1 MFRSR
6 TRDVVY
12 PQAEH
17 QRLAGAIAAA
27 WAKAPLEPFESF
39 VLGVATHDRGYGE
52 LDEDAIGSIAP
63 ERWLAIQ
70 APAVEPQAD
79 PVTDLVVA
87 MHVQRL
93 ADNFTPLD
101 AHVPQRLAEAAV
113 DPDVAAEADSVT
125 ELCDRLAFDFCF
137 EDASSG
143 RVGRFDYSLGSDG
156 SATLDPWPLA
166 VDELTETVVGY
177 RADGYLRQL
186 EPVERIFRLRPARQ
200 PG

>member
-1 MFRSR
+1 VFRSR
-6 TRDVVY
+6 VRDVVY

-17 QRLAGAIAAA
+17 QRLAGMIAAA
-27 WAKAPLEPFESF
+27 WARPPLEPFESF

-63 ERWLAIQ
+63 ERWLEIQ
-70 APAVEPQAD
+70 TPAVEPQAD
-79 PVTDLVVA
+79 PIADLVVA

-101 AHVPQRLAEAAV
+101 ANVPERLADAGVDQRTAA
-113 DPDVAAEADSVT
+113 AADKVT
-125 ELCDRLAFDFCF
+125 ELCDRIAFDFCF
-137 EDASSG
+137 EAPSSG
-143 RVGRFDYSLGSDG
+143 SVGDIDYTLDADG

-177 RADGYLRQL
+177 RAAGYPQRLD
-186 EPVERIFRLRPARQ
+186 PVERTFRLRPAAQ

>member
-6 TRDVVY
+6 VRDVVY
-12 PQAEH
+12 SQAEH

-27 WAKAPLEPFESF
+27 WATHPLEPFESF

-63 ERWLAIQ
+63 ERWIEIQ

-79 PVTDLVVA
+79 PVADLVVA

-101 AHVPQRLAEAAV
+101 AHVPERLADAGV
-113 DPDVAAEADSVT
+113 DPELAAAADKVT

-137 EDASSG
+137 EAPSSG
-143 RVGRFDYSLGSDG
+143 RVGDIDYTLDADG

-177 RADGYLRQL
+177 RADSYPRRL
-186 EPVERIFRLRPARQ
+186 EPVERTFRLRRPRQ
-200 PG
+200 LG

>member
-6 TRDVVY
+6 VRDVVY

-27 WAKAPLEPFESF
+27 WATPPLEPFESF
-39 VLGVATHDRGYGE
+39 VLGVATHDRAYGQ

-63 ERWLAIQ
+63 ERWVGIQ
-70 APAVEPQAD
+70 KPAVEPRAD
-79 PVTDLVVA
+79 PVADLVVA

-101 AHVPQRLAEAAV
+101 AHVPERLAEAGV
-113 DPDVAAEADSVT
+113 DPAAAAAADKVT
-125 ELCDRLAFDFCF
+125 ELCDRIAFDFCF
-137 EDASSG
+137 EEPSSG
-143 RVGRFDYSLGSDG
+143 RVGELDYTLDADG
-156 SATLDPWPLA
+156 TATLEPWPLA
-166 VDELTETVVGY
+166 VDELTERVVGY
-177 RADGYLRQL
+177 RADGYPGRL
-186 EPVERIFRLRPARQ
+186 EPVERTFRLRPPQ